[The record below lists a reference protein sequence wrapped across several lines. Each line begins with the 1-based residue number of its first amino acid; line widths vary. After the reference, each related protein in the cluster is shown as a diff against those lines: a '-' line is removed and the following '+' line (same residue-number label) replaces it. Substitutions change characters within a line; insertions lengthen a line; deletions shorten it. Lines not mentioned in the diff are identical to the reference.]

1 MKKWGLG
8 PLALAAA
15 AVFALTAESQ
25 PPEGR
30 DNKDRPR
37 GGDRRGPGGP
47 GVPGQGGPSRFELGK
62 VIPPMMRDDL
72 GLSDEQAKMIDELE
86 KDVKER
92 LSKILTADQ
101 KKKLESFRP
110 RGSGGPGGPGGDRGG
125 PPGDRGDRR
134 PGDRGRPPEGRDR
147 PGRDG
152 PPDRERRRGDGP
164 PPRDGGDRPERPQ
177 RDGPPPSDEDQAN
190 AGAAI
195 PWIPTWAAGKAEALR
210 TGKPILL
217 VSAAPHCAGVS
228 GIW

>member
-1 MKKWGLG
+1 MKKWSVGL
-8 PLALAAA
+8 LALAAA

-47 GVPGQGGPSRFELGK
+47 GGPGVPGQGGPGRFELGK

-101 KKKLESFRP
+101 KKKLE
-110 RGSGGPGGPGGDRGG
+110 
-125 PPGDRGDRR
+125 
-134 PGDRGRPPEGRDR
+134 
-147 PGRDG
+147 
-152 PPDRERRRGDGP
+152 
-164 PPRDGGDRPERPQ
+164 
-177 RDGPPPSDEDQAN
+177 
-190 AGAAI
+190 
-195 PWIPTWAAGKAEALR
+195 
-210 TGKPILL
+210 
-217 VSAAPHCAGVS
+217 
-228 GIW
+228 